1 MPYVSLYGRNPEVLE
16 TTFDYPST
24 SLPLRRAGPTYIKLP
39 AAASRVFGN
48 PGLRMSDGDD
58 NVVALDP
65 SSVYEYTQ
73 RWKGLGGVG
82 GPGDEV
88 KTDDRPWKDRHPLQ
102 YSFMDNAVGLAKE
115 QPWLT
120 LAMMVMGTTII
131 LRMAGVFG
139 KVATS

>member
-24 SLPLRRAGPTYIKLP
+24 SLPLRRAGPTYVKLP

-73 RWKGLGGVG
+73 RWKGLGGM
-82 GPGDEV
+82 GDTEA
-88 KTDDRPWKDRHPLQ
+88 KKDTRTWGEKHPLQ
-102 YSFMDNAVGLAKE
+102 KSFVENVIDLAKE
-115 QPWLT
+115 QPALT
-120 LAMMVMGTTII
+120 GMIVFFGFALTMKLV
-131 LRMAGVFG
+131 GVG
-139 KVATS
+139 SKAVS

>member
-24 SLPLRRAGPTYIKLP
+24 SLPLRRAGPTYVKLP

-82 GPGDEV
+82 DAEA
-88 KTDDRPWKDRHPLQ
+88 KKDARTWGEKHPLQ
-102 YSFMDNAVGLAKE
+102 KSFVENVIDLADE

-120 LAMMVMGTTII
+120 GIILVLGFGLAM
-131 LRMAGVFG
+131 
-139 KVATS
+139 KVTGAFSKIGQ